1 MNIKESEQNF
11 SSDPYADNEIDFKE
25 LFGVLWEG
33 KKLIILITSIV
44 ALCSV
49 IFSLM
54 LTNYYLSESVL
65 VARDTQQSGGLGQY
79 SMLASLA
86 GVDSS
91 EGNEV
96 IEVMEIIKSREFV
109 KHLITFKNVLP
120 SMMAAKSYDAASQ
133 ELYFDPKIYNTET
146 ETWTRK
152 KSWKSKGGKPSYI
165 EVHKEYLKDMLFI
178 YKDKKTGLVSITI
191 EHISPIFAKDFLTLI
206 IKEANTLKRKKDID
220 TSNKALIYLKEE
232 LSQTP
237 FVEIKDSINQ
247 LIKSQ
252 LDTRMMANI
261 HEDYTLIMIE
271 PPFSPEQKSKPA
283 RALIV
288 VLATMLGGLLSVM
301 IVLVQHYLLG
311 KETINKHTI
320 V

>member
-25 LFGVLWEG
+25 LFGVLWKG

-96 IEVMEIIKSREFV
+96 IEVMEIIKSREFI

-152 KSWKSKGGKPSYI
+152 KSWKS
-165 EVHKEYLKDMLFI
+165 
-178 YKDKKTGLVSITI
+178 
-191 EHISPIFAKDFLTLI
+191 
-206 IKEANTLKRKKDID
+206 N
-220 TSNKALIYLKEE
+220 
-232 LSQTP
+232 
-237 FVEIKDSINQ
+237 
-247 LIKSQ
+247 
-252 LDTRMMANI
+252 
-261 HEDYTLIMIE
+261 
-271 PPFSPEQKSKPA
+271 
-283 RALIV
+283 
-288 VLATMLGGLLSVM
+288 
-301 IVLVQHYLLG
+301 
-311 KETINKHTI
+311 
-320 V
+320 